1 MNSLFFAREKRKGII
16 ILRNYLEGGRQMYS
30 SIIQIN
36 LKKLHPYLDWFGIGS
51 IVFGQTL
58 KEILDQLCLPEVG
71 EIYI

>member
-1 MNSLFFAREKRKGII
+1 
-16 ILRNYLEGGRQMYS
+16 MYS